1 MCSFV
6 SDKLGIDIFS
16 HRIDEV
22 AVRYL
27 IDEAE
32 IDKIMRNDSVT
43 KLFYQKSTN
52 YAGNTSNWGNAKGL
66 DHLQEVCVVLNP
78 MTHKAFENKE
88 LGNLNPTTMNK
99 PYVSFTRANRNL
111 NFVSEKSLKQY
122 NK

>member
-1 MCSFV
+1 M
-6 SDKLGIDIFS
+6 
-16 HRIDEV
+16 
-22 AVRYL
+22 RYL

-32 IDKIMRNDSVT
+32 IDRIMRNDSVT
-43 KLFYQKSTN
+43 KLFYQKITN

-66 DHLQEVCVVLNP
+66 DHLQDICVVLNP

-99 PYVSFTRANRNL
+99 PYVSCARANRNL
-111 NFVSEKSLKQY
+111 YFVSEKSLKQY